1 MVLTFGCDLCCDFW
15 LCDCGLGLGW
25 GLWIRIEDWE
35 LRLVIEIGYWNWGF
49 RLGIRIE
56 DWDWRLLLGL
66 RIGIKIW
73 IGDLDW
79 D

>member
-1 MVLTFGCDLCCDFW
+1 MG
-15 LCDCGLGLGW
+15 
-25 GLWIRIEDWE
+25 IRIEDWE

-49 RLGIRIE
+49 RFGIRIE